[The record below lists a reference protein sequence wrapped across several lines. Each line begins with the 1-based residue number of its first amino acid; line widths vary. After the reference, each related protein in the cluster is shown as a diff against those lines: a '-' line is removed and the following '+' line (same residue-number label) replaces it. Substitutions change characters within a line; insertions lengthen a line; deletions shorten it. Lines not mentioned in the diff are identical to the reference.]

1 MQYFQLIKK
10 DETKLEEVLNY
21 FNDEYELAREEIK
34 IKGRL
39 NKCIAELPSLFE
51 IRFSQ
56 LQELEAILAY
66 FNNKLN
72 GLRGSIYRQLQEHS
86 KRQLNSTDIK
96 QYVDSDEKVLAMQTI
111 INEIALVRN
120 NMPISVKQDTSD
132 LTFDPEY
139 NFKEKEQLDITE
151 TNNNLLT

>member
-1 MQYFQLIKK
+1 MEYFKLIKK
-10 DETKLEEVLNY
+10 DETKLEDVLNH
-21 FNDEYELAREEIK
+21 FNEEYEIAREEIK
-34 IKGRL
+34 IKGKL
-39 NKCIAELPSLFE
+39 NRCIAELPSLFE

-66 FNNKLN
+66 FTNKLN

-120 NMPISVKQDTSD
+120 KFISLSKGFETKNWQLSN
-132 LTFDPEY
+132 LT
-139 NFKEKEQLDITE
+139 KLQCAGLDDIQI
-151 TNNNLLT
+151 

>member
-120 NMPISVKQDTSD
+120 KFISLSKISEH
-132 LTFDPEY
+132 P
-139 NFKEKEQLDITE
+139 
-151 TNNNLLT
+151 NNILK

>member
-72 GLRGSIYRQLQEHS
+72 GSIYRQLQEHS

-120 NMPISVKQDTSD
+120 KFISLSKGFETKNWQLSN
-132 LTFDPEY
+132 LT
-139 NFKEKEQLDITE
+139 KLQCAGLDDIQI
-151 TNNNLLT
+151 